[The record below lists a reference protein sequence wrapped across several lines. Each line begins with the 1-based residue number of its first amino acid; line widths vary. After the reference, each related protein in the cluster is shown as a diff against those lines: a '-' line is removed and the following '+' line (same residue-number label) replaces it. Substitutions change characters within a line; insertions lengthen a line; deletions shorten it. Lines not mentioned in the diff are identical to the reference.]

1 MKHVD
6 CCLKEKLSAI
16 NTVFQQVLLVLF
28 VLVCIWKLD
37 GFLQKNPGKR
47 SILQMFSS
55 KFTYF

>member
-28 VLVCIWKLD
+28 VLVGIWKLD